1 MAHRDTHN
9 PWLALDAATP
19 PAPRVR
25 ELRRDWERFLSGGGV
40 NGVRSPVAD
49 SWRRSLDAGVDPGG
63 GGLAA
68 VVADRAEACVRW
80 KAHPL
85 SEAAPLI
92 RDCLASIAS
101 ESEHL
106 IVVSDAAGMLLA
118 LEGDARVRSLAA
130 DSMNF
135 TEGALWSETSA
146 GTNAIGTALAA
157 DHAVQI
163 FATEH
168 FALPVQA
175 WTCSAAPVHD
185 PETGEPI
192 GVIDLTGL
200 TKHAHPHTLAIVT
213 TTARAVESH
222 LRQLQQE
229 RDDQLRA
236 RYRARLTASPGRRAL
251 VARTGRI
258 LADDSR
264 GWLQGTRL
272 ELPAGGGE
280 LLLPSGERAI
290 AEPIGD
296 EEGFIVR
303 GLAGGRARRDEL
315 RQLAEEQAALRR
327 LATAVASGVPAAEIF
342 RAVAEE
348 VGPLLGADDA
358 AVVRFE
364 LDRTATVVAGAG
376 GWLGDL
382 DRGMRLELDDSL
394 AIAEVFRTGRSARAD
409 NRDYSTAS
417 GPVAAYLCRV
427 ENQSVV
433 ASPIV
438 VESRLWGAMVASTKR
453 RPLPADTEE
462 RMADF
467 TELVGVV
474 IANAESRAEL
484 LASRARVAAAG
495 DEARRGIQRD
505 LHDGAQQRLVNMMI
519 TLKLAR
525 QALGDTTGPAVELV
539 DEALGHAERANA
551 ELRELAHGIL
561 PAALSHG
568 GLSAAIDVLV
578 SRVRMPVSVE
588 VTAKR
593 LPAALEAAGYFIV
606 SEALTNVVKH
616 ARASSARI
624 TAVVDGGVLW
634 LEVRDDGVGGAATTG
649 SSGLLGLRD
658 RASALNGELRVES
671 PPGEGTVVAAVLPI
685 PPSAGGVMPPRPA
698 GADARPVLR
707 GAVRAGSDR
716 GTRIEARVPAQGAGG

>member
-1 MAHRDTHN
+1 MARRDAHN

-19 PAPRVR
+19 PGPRVR
-25 ELRRDWERFLSGGGV
+25 ELRRDWERFLTGGGV

-49 SWRRSLDAGVDPGG
+49 SWRRSLDAGVDPDGG
-63 GGLAA
+63 RLAT
-68 VVADRAEACVRW
+68 VASDRAEACARW

-101 ESEHL
+101 DSEHL

-157 DHAVQI
+157 DHAIQI

-185 PETGEPI
+185 PETGELI

-200 TKHAHPHTLAIVT
+200 KKHVHPHTLAIVM

-222 LRQLQQE
+222 LRQLHQE
-229 RDDQLRA
+229 RNDRLRA
-236 RYRARLTASPGRRAL
+236 RIAGSSDRRAL

-258 LADDSR
+258 LAGDS
-264 GWLQGTRL
+264 
-272 ELPAGGGE
+272 
-280 LLLPSGERAI
+280 
-290 AEPIGD
+290 
-296 EEGFIVR
+296 
-303 GLAGGRARRDEL
+303 

-327 LATAVASGVPAAEIF
+327 LAAAVASGIPAGEIF
-342 RAVAEE
+342 RAVAQE

-364 LDRTATVVAGAG
+364 LNRTATVLAGAG
-376 GWLGDL
+376 GCLGDL
-382 DRGMRLELDDSL
+382 DREVRLELDDSL

-409 NRDYSTAS
+409 KRDDSTAS
-417 GPVAAYLCRV
+417 GPVAAYLRRV
-427 ENQSVV
+427 ESQSVV

-438 VESRLWGAMVASTKR
+438 VEGHLWGAVVVSTNR
-453 RPLPADTEE
+453 QPLPADTEE
-462 RMADF
+462 RMVGF
-467 TELVGVV
+467 SELAGVV

-495 DEARRGIQRD
+495 DEARRRIQRD

-525 QALGDTTGPAVELV
+525 QALGDTRGPAVKLV
-539 DEALGHAERANA
+539 EEALAHAERANA

-568 GLSAAIDVLV
+568 GLRAGIDVLV
-578 SRVRMPVSVE
+578 SRVRMPVSVKVAAE
-588 VTAKR
+588 R
-593 LPAALEAAGYFIV
+593 LPAPLEAAGYFIV
-606 SEALTNVVKH
+606 AEALTNVVKH
-616 ARASSARI
+616 AHANRARI
-624 TAVVDGGVLW
+624 TAVVEGGVLW
-634 LEVRDDGVGGAATTG
+634 LEVRDDGIGGAANSG

-658 RASALNGELRVES
+658 RASALGGELRVES

-685 PPSAGGVMPPRPA
+685 PPRQAA
-698 GADARPVLR
+698 
-707 GAVRAGSDR
+707 
-716 GTRIEARVPAQGAGG
+716 